1 MNLCRIYYTTIKLG
15 SPPRAFNVIV
25 DFGSD
30 VLWVH
35 CMSCSQCGGSNFFD
49 ASKSST
55 AELVPCNHKMCT
67 EKDCK
72 GQCMYNITYADGS
85 QTTGYYVSDQLSF
98 DQIRGQ
104 SMIDNASSIIFG

>member
-25 DFGSD
+25 DSGSD

-35 CMSCSQCGGSNFFD
+35 CMSYSQCGGSNFFD

-55 AELVPCNHKMCT
+55 AKLVPYNHKMCT

-85 QTTGYYVSDQLSF
+85 QTTGYHVSDQLSF
-98 DQIRGQ
+98 D
-104 SMIDNASSIIFG
+104 

>member
-1 MNLCRIYYTTIKLG
+1 
-15 SPPRAFNVIV
+15 
-25 DFGSD
+25 
-30 VLWVH
+30 
-35 CMSCSQCGGSNFFD
+35 QCGGSNFFD

-67 EKDCK
+67 KKDCK
-72 GQCMYNITYADGS
+72 GQCMYNITYVDGS